1 MLIEALEITWV
12 GRWKQVETGG
22 NVWKNY
28 QVYTVPITIEE
39 NVEHLENDQRIFE
52 IRASNQHKSG
62 SPAPN
67 MGVYVG
73 K

>member
-1 MLIEALEITWV
+1 
-12 GRWKQVETGG
+12 VETGG
-22 NVWKNY
+22 NVWNNY

-52 IRASNQHKSG
+52 KKGLLININLGFQHQ
-62 SPAPN
+62 N